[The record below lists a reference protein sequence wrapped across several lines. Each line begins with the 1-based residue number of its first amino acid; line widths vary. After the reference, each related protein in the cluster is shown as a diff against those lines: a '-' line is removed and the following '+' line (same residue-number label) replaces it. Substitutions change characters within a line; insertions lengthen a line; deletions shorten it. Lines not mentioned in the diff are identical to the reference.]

1 VPSDRLRS
9 PLAQALGPVLAGI
22 GFIAVLALGLWGCAS
37 WVSHRAG
44 EDSRLQVNLG
54 DDEFN
59 LGRADKRAQE
69 VAERGP
75 LLFPGLLGA
84 DRGYIV
90 VTHLGAN
97 PLKGWHAF
105 DAVPA
110 GQPVTCAVRW
120 LADQA
125 RLVDPCTQR
134 PYPLDGTGLT
144 SYEVFIN
151 PAKEVVIDLTPGGAP
166 GRGPSTVPTTTG

>member
-1 VPSDRLRS
+1 MPDTRLRS
-9 PLAQALGPVLAGI
+9 PVAQALGPVLAGI
-22 GFIAVLALGLWGCAS
+22 AFIAVLGVALWGCAS
-37 WVSHRAG
+37 WANRSSG

-59 LGRADKRAQE
+59 LGRADRRSEELMQ
-69 VAERGP
+69 RGP
-75 LLFPGLLGA
+75 LLFPGLLGP

-90 VTHLGAN
+90 VTHQGAD

-120 LADQA
+120 IAERGQ
-125 RLVDPCTQR
+125 LVDPCTSTV
-134 PYPLDGTGLT
+134 YPLDGTGLQT
-144 SYEVFIN
+144 YPVFIN
-151 PAKEVVIDLTPGGAP
+151 PKKEVVIDLTPEGAP
-166 GRGPSTVPTTTG
+166 GQGPSTVPTTTA